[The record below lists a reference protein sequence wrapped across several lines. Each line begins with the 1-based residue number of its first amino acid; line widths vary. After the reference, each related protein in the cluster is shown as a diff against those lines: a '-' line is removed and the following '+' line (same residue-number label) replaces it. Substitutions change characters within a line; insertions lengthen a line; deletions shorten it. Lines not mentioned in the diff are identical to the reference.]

1 MDARLKNLPLVF
13 LERLKKIM
21 PPGQISDVTKAFL
34 NDKPET
40 FRINT
45 LKANPD
51 DILKEFTRARISWE
65 KDPVIA
71 TCCYF
76 KDISKKKIT
85 ELAAYQGGKIYL
97 QNASSQIPPLILN
110 PSPGE
115 KILDACASP
124 GSKTTQMAALMGNHG
139 TITALEPDDIR
150 CARLKKNV
158 ENLGATCVEI
168 LKTRA
173 ESFCHHLLESGRG
186 DLAPTGFFDKIL
198 LDAPCSGDGRFYIND
213 KASYAH
219 WSEDFVKKIAKLQLK
234 LLNSVVDVT
243 KNDGLILYSTCSLS
257 PEENECVIDAI
268 LKTRNDV
275 DMVTFKDR
283 FRWPL
288 LKSPLLSWNSTSF
301 HPKIAQAARI
311 YPSLTHEG
319 FFVALLKRHIP
330 TPCG

>member
-1 MDARLKNLPLVF
+1 MDARLKNLPPAF
-13 LERLKKIM
+13 LERLKKII

-34 NDKPET
+34 SDKPET

-51 DILKEFTRARISWE
+51 DVLKEFTRARISWE

-71 TCCYF
+71 SCFYF

-85 ELAAYQGGKIYL
+85 DLDAYQNGKIYL

-110 PSPGE
+110 PKPGE

-150 CARLKKNV
+150 FARLKKNV
-158 ENLGATCVEI
+158 ENLGATCVETI
-168 LKTRA
+168 KTRA
-173 ESFCHHLLESGRG
+173 ESFCRLSSEQ
-186 DLAPTGFFDKIL
+186 FDKVL
-198 LDAPCSGDGRFYIND
+198 LDAPCSGDGTFYINN
-213 KASYAH
+213 KNSYAH
-219 WSEDFVKKIAKLQLK
+219 WSEDLVKNIAKLQLK
-234 LLNSVVDVT
+234 LLNSVIDVT
-243 KNDGLILYSTCSLS
+243 KNGGLILYSTCSLS
-257 PEENECVIDAI
+257 PEENECVISTI

-275 DMVTFKDR
+275 DMVSFKDR
-283 FRWPL
+283 LRWPF
-288 LKSPLLSWNSTSF
+288 LKSPLLSWDGTPF
-301 HPKIAQAARI
+301 HSQITQASRI
-311 YPSLTHEG
+311 YPSLKNEG

-330 TPCG
+330 MSCG